1 MDIRNTAF
9 EIYMKSLDSARVGGS
24 ADELKGLSPQE
35 TAFVKRLVMTALRRQ
50 EFIKSV
56 IRGYAAKKI
65 PARPDAPHAAII
77 LGAVEVLYFHTPDY
91 ATVNSY
97 VELAKKK
104 GGKYAGGFVNAVL
117 RKICRDRGQIAARPP
132 LPFFPP
138 AFKEMLRRDY
148 SGRQITAIEKAAVE
162 EPALDITV
170 RADPEDWR
178 EKLGGR
184 LMGSGSIRLNDA
196 GSVAE
201 LPGFKDGCWWVQD
214 FSAALPVIA
223 LGCVEGRKVLDLCA
237 APGGKTAQLIAG
249 KADVTALDVSAARLK
264 TMEENLARL
273 HMKAQKVIAADALE
287 YLSDCPQFDI
297 VLLDAPCSADG
308 TLRRHPEI
316 VHTRTVA
323 DVRRSAGLQQKLLN
337 AAAKAVAPGG
347 ILMYAVCSMS
357 KDEGERQIG
366 RFVAEH
372 PDFAVLPVAAEEINP
387 FRQPGF
393 ERLITSEGFIRCLPD
408 MLDGIDGF
416 FAARLQKQTT

>member
-148 SGRQITAIEKAAVE
+148 SGRQIAAIEKAAVE

-184 LMGSGSIRLNDA
+184 LMGSGSIRLK
-196 GSVAE
+196 E
-201 LPGFKDGCWWVQD
+201 
-214 FSAALPVIA
+214 
-223 LGCVEGRKVLDLCA
+223 
-237 APGGKTAQLIAG
+237 
-249 KADVTALDVSAARLK
+249 
-264 TMEENLARL
+264 
-273 HMKAQKVIAADALE
+273 
-287 YLSDCPQFDI
+287 
-297 VLLDAPCSADG
+297 
-308 TLRRHPEI
+308 
-316 VHTRTVA
+316 
-323 DVRRSAGLQQKLLN
+323 
-337 AAAKAVAPGG
+337 
-347 ILMYAVCSMS
+347 
-357 KDEGERQIG
+357 IG
-366 RFVAEH
+366 RAHV
-372 PDFAVLPVAAEEINP
+372 
-387 FRQPGF
+387 
-393 ERLITSEGFIRCLPD
+393 
-408 MLDGIDGF
+408 
-416 FAARLQKQTT
+416 

>member
-104 GGKYAGGFVNAVL
+104 GSKYAGGFVNAIL

-148 SGRQITAIEKAAVE
+148 SGRQIAAIEKAAVE

-237 APGGKTAQLIAG
+237 APGGKTAQ
-249 KADVTALDVSAARLK
+249 
-264 TMEENLARL
+264 
-273 HMKAQKVIAADALE
+273 
-287 YLSDCPQFDI
+287 
-297 VLLDAPCSADG
+297 
-308 TLRRHPEI
+308 
-316 VHTRTVA
+316 RTVP
-323 DVRRSAGLQQKLLN
+323 R
-337 AAAKAVAPGG
+337 
-347 ILMYAVCSMS
+347 LMFPPH
-357 KDEGERQIG
+357 G
-366 RFVAEH
+366 
-372 PDFAVLPVAAEEINP
+372 
-387 FRQPGF
+387 
-393 ERLITSEGFIRCLPD
+393 
-408 MLDGIDGF
+408 
-416 FAARLQKQTT
+416 